1 MYSKSRYSSRETFAE
16 EDALSEEEAELL
28 RYRLPPRYDGSRFSR
43 TPHDSRQSQDSR
55 QPQGQRQ
62 AQGSRVSQNPNTSQ
76 NRHDRREHSRSTR
89 KDVDLGDALDV
100 SGDTVDTSNDASAES
115 LVSQRAETRENAASR
130 ELSQILGNISSEDL
144 LIISLILTVAGSD
157 GGGELMLFLILLL
170 LHA

>member
-1 MYSKSRYSSRETFAE
+1 MYSKSRYSNRENIAE
-16 EDALSEEEAELL
+16 DDALSEEEAELL

-43 TPHDSRQSQDSR
+43 TPHDSRQSQD
-55 QPQGQRQ
+55 PRQ
-62 AQGSRVSQNPNTSQ
+62 AQSSRVPQASRDSQNPSASQ

-89 KDVDLGDALDV
+89 RDVDLGDALDV
-100 SGDTVDTSNDASAES
+100 SGNIVDTSDDVSAES
-115 LVSQRAETRENAASR
+115 LASQRAEAHENAAPR

-157 GGGELMLFLILLL
+157 GGNELMLFLILLL

>member
-1 MYSKSRYSSRETFAE
+1 MYSKSRYISRENIAE

-43 TPHDSRQSQDSR
+43 TPHDSRQSQE
-55 QPQGQRQ
+55 PRQ
-62 AQGSRVSQNPNTSQ
+62 AQGSRVSQNPSVSQ
-76 NRHDRREHSRSTR
+76 NRHVRREHSRSTQR
-89 KDVDLGDALDV
+89 DVDLGDALDV
-100 SGDTVDTSNDASAES
+100 SGDIVDTSSDVSAES
-115 LVSQRAETRENAASR
+115 LASQRAVVRENAAPR

-170 LHA
+170 LHT